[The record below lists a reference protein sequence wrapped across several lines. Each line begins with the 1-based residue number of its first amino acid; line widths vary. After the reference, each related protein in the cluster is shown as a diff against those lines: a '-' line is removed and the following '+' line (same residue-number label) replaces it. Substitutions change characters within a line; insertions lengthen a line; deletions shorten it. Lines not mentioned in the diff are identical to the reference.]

1 MNKYDVLLGYV
12 IDEGSKTV
20 LKTKLITDSIS
31 EVCYAI
37 VGFKAIRFS
46 TCEVADL
53 GLENLPKYVNNLSSV
68 TGYAK
73 RKLCVITREDGSNQY
88 RIVSR
93 DTGGNYSESHRLAS
107 AFYKCGVPSNRVVDK
122 DRWYSAKIKGNLTV
136 PVYTSSGELFIGIHG
151 NHCLYTSTN
160 GLAIKV
166 NYNPIS
172 IDMFPVE
179 NIGEYPYCYMVS
191 QNCLLNLNLGFEET
205 KSLYIEDPDNVYNCN
220 GVVVV
225 TYLRYNNLILHKN
238 SIHASI
244 FHSSALASLTLN
256 KSLEYISIDVETAN
270 SIREIYISKSASSTL
285 LGSLLRSLVNA
296 RSTSKNGITE
306 MCKSNEYTKI
316 WEYCNRPKNKGK
328 MKEILD
334 GLKIVVY

>member
-1 MNKYDVLLGYV
+1 MKKYDVLLGYV
-12 IDEGSKTV
+12 IDERNKIV
-20 LKTKLITDSIS
+20 LRTKFIPDSLS

-37 VGFKAIRFS
+37 VGVKAIKFS

-53 GLENLPKYVNNLSSV
+53 GLENLSKYVNNLDSA

-73 RKLCVITREDGSNQY
+73 KKLCVITRKDGSKQY

-93 DTGGNYSESHRLAS
+93 DTGGDYSESHRLAS

-136 PVYTSSGELFIGIHG
+136 PVYSTNGKLFVGIHG
-151 NHCLYTSTN
+151 DCCLYTTTN

-166 NYNPIS
+166 NYNSIS

-205 KSLYIEDPDNVYNCN
+205 KSLYIEDPNNVYNCN

-244 FHSSALASLTLN
+244 FHSSALTSLTLN
-256 KSLEYISIDVETAN
+256 ESLEYISIDVDTAN
-270 SIREIYISKSASSTL
+270 SIREIYISKSASSKL

-306 MCKSNEYTKI
+306 MCKSNEYTEI